1 MQNIKEPTRIR
12 KQLARMRERLVQMD
26 ESMNGVW
33 ADAKCRFELRWLA
46 FTAMRL
52 DAGKEIKKT
61 FDLEERSALDLSNLA
76 GRNGRAYRDRFNKD
90 LKRKRR
96 ELAVLQAEI
105 ARLESVL
112 NADLTIER
120 KNQARQAAAFDKL
133 LKIAGRKAKE

>member
-1 MQNIKEPTRIR
+1 MGGR
-12 KQLARMRERLVQMD
+12 KVPVRVEVAGIYCDAARRGQGD
-26 ESMNGVW
+26 Q
-33 ADAKCRFELRWLA
+33 
-46 FTAMRL
+46 
-52 DAGKEIKKT
+52 KT